1 MSKHPCVPGCFGDP
15 LLLHQ
20 SIGCSWESFGNE
32 TSSAGMAWHRWH
44 FRNRLCW
51 KRLAVTLLRNTAKPA
66 LCQIRLPLFPSASHF
81 HSPLPSSLS
90 FSLSPHPFLACSL
103 FFSLS
108 LVLRSRCNVILLCFQ
123 HVVFKMKRD
132 KNCFCGENT
141 YISIYQTVTTSEN
154 ICGWSLQ
161 PSGLSEARGHPAFQ
175 QIFVMCFWGSP
186 GLSPGSAKDLGFCST
201 FKNPKPPTANR
212 YFIYLKRQ
220 RDTSDW
226 KSDAIDQ
233 DPYHVKQTVSVENSR
248 AGCIFC
254 FICVCVCVFSFYLI
268 TMSKEKTITFQ
279 LMYIPCRERELTSD
293 FDHVLSGGK

>member
-1 MSKHPCVPGCFGDP
+1 
-15 LLLHQ
+15 
-20 SIGCSWESFGNE
+20 
-32 TSSAGMAWHRWH
+32 MAWHRWH

-141 YISIYQTVTTSEN
+141 YISIYQTVTNSETSVDDPF
-154 ICGWSLQ
+154 SRQ
-161 PSGLSEARGHPAFQ
+161 DSRRPAVTLRSSKYSSCVFGVRQGSILDPLRILVSAPHSRTRNPQQ
-175 QIFVMCFWGSP
+175 QIDISYTW
-186 GLSPGSAKDLGFCST
+186 KDKGTRATESLTRSIKTHITST
-201 FKNPKPPTANR
+201 NR
-212 YFIYLKRQ
+212 ISGKQQSRMYFLFYM
-220 RDTSDW
+220 
-226 KSDAIDQ
+226 
-233 DPYHVKQTVSVENSR
+233 
-248 AGCIFC
+248 
-254 FICVCVCVFSFYLI
+254 CVCVRVFLFIQSQCQR
-268 TMSKEKTITFQ
+268 KKTITFQ